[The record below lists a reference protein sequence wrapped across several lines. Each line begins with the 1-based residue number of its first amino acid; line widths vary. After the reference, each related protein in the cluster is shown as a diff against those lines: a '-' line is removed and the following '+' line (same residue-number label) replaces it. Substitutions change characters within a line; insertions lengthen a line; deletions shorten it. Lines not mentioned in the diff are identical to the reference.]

1 MPLQKTHEELLAS
14 NISPRNYSAVLPV
27 IYNLKKTANKNY
39 VPEAVKTVA
48 YSAGV
53 VGDGAQKTFDA
64 ISAVYNKGDSIIL
77 TGTATYALTGGA
89 SPIIKPA
96 INIIAQIDM
105 NLQNVDK
112 SLIPY
117 QVYAK
122 ASEINS
128 SGQFSFAIPPSIT
141 QLLSLGAHYVYIDAS
156 SPDNA
161 PVRLVASG
169 TPTDPNNKLYYT
181 RTFNIGPIAAQAC
194 SIYDILSGDIG
205 SLPSAYNS
213 GGGTSTGDYIST
225 LTVTSG
231 ATTIFTNNVAG
242 SSSYLDQTSVGMY
255 NMTAGTTYN
264 VAYTTGAYAQGVAAY
279 MQDSSGSWIR
289 IGGSSTSSTSGTLS
303 IAVPSGISGTK
314 RLIFRCFYNSSGN
327 NASWSSVTAIGSY
340 GQRKDFRIC
349 VS

>member
-1 MPLQKTHEELLAS
+1 MPLQKTYEELMAS

-27 IYNLKKTANKNY
+27 IYNLRKTADRNY
-39 VPEAVKTVA
+39 VPEAVKTVV

-64 ISAVYNKGDSIIL
+64 ISASYNKGDAIPL
-77 TGTATYALTGGA
+77 TGTATYVLSGGA

-96 INIIAQIDM
+96 INIVAQIDM

-128 SGQFSFAIPPSIT
+128 SGQFSFVIPPSIT
-141 QLLSLGAHYVYIDAS
+141 QLLSNGAHYVYIDAS

-169 TPTDPNNKLYYT
+169 TSSDPTNKLYYT

-194 SIYDILSGDIG
+194 SLFDVLSGDII
-205 SLPSAYNS
+205 SLPSSYPS

-225 LTVTSG
+225 LTVTLG
-231 ATTIFTNNVAG
+231 ATTIFTNNNAG
-242 SSSYLDQTSVGMY
+242 STSYLDQTSVGMY
-255 NMTAGTTYN
+255 NMTAGTTYS
-264 VAYTTGAYAQGVAAY
+264 VAYTTGAYGQGVAAY
-279 MQDSSGSWIR
+279 MQNSSGSWIR

-303 IAVPSGISGTK
+303 ITIPSGISGTK
-314 RLIFRCFYNSSGN
+314 RLIFRCFYNSSGD
-327 NASWSSVTAIGSY
+327 NASWTNVTATGGY